1 MEELSVSNDDLVNL
15 LGAVETPVVMVGI
28 DLRLRRFTESAEKLF
43 GLSTE
48 DLNRPVS
55 ILRPFLPEV
64 ELERVCRTVIDR
76 LVPAQQQVH
85 AADGRILEMWVRPYR
100 TVDHVIG
107 GAVLSVLPQDS
118 GQARGQT
125 AALSTLPNP
134 ALVLNPDYRVLA
146 ANDAALNVLGSGK
159 VTLLGLPV
167 ERLGSGELAHPRL
180 RESLE
185 RTLREGAP
193 FRALELGPGRHAHG
207 SRLLARD
214 REGGPQLLLLL
225 DGFDGEAKP

>member
-1 MEELSVSNDDLVNL
+1 
-15 LGAVETPVVMVGI
+15 VVMVGM

-64 ELERVCRTVIDR
+64 ELERVCRSVIDR
-76 LVPAQQQVH
+76 VAPAQQQVH
-85 AADGRILEMWVRPYR
+85 AADGRILDMCVRPYR

-107 GAVLSVLPQDS
+107 GAVITVLPQDP
-118 GQARGQT
+118 GRARGQT

-134 ALVLNPDYRVLA
+134 ALVLDADYRVIA
-146 ANDAALNVLGSGK
+146 ANDAALDALGSGK

-167 ERLGSGELAHPRL
+167 ERLGGGALANPLL
-180 RESLE
+180 REALG

-207 SRLLARD
+207 SRLVARD

-225 DGFDGEAKP
+225 DGFEREANP